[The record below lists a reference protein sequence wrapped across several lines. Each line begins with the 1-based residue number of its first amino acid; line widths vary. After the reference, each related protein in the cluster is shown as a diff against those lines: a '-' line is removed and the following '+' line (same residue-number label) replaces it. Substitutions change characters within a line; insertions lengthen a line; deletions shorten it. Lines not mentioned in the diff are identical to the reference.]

1 MTPSNRNGNSEVRR
15 LIYFVLSLPFVF
27 AAVILVYNLLATRP

>member
-1 MTPSNRNGNSEVRR
+1 MLRRIDPEVVK

-27 AAVILVYNLLATRP
+27 AVVILVFNLLATRP